1 MTKNMTE
8 GRPIKLIVFFTI
20 PLLIGNIF
28 QQLYSMAD
36 ALIVGRT
43 VGVGALAAVGCTG
56 SITFLIIGFAQG
68 LSMGLSVVM
77 AQRFGAGDYKGVR
90 KSFTASLVISLV
102 VTIILTA
109 IGLIFSESILKAMN
123 TPADIIGDAKD
134 YLMII
139 FAGTVVSIL
148 FNLLSNII
156 RALGDSKTPL
166 IFLVAACILNIILD
180 YTFIL
185 LFHMGVSGAA
195 YATVLA
201 QLIASI
207 LCIFYIARR
216 FPVLHIKK
224 EDWKI
229 DAAFYQWHLNVG
241 LPMGFQ
247 FSIIAIGAIVLQVA
261 LNRLGTD
268 AVAAYTAAGKIDQLA
283 SMPANSFG
291 ATMATY
297 VAQNFGAGRLDRIK
311 KGVRDCCF
319 VSAAVSILMG
329 GVNILFGSQLIR
341 LFVDAGEENVI
352 FLAKQYLVIMGV
364 TYFILALLFIYRNA
378 LQGLGK
384 SLAPT
389 VAGVMELVMRIFAA
403 MVLSAAFG
411 FAGACLA
418 NPLAWVG
425 ACVPLGINY
434 YYTMKKLETNK

>member
-8 GRPIKLIVFFTI
+8 GKPIKLIIFFTI

-28 QQLYSMAD
+28 QQFYSMAD

-43 VGVGALAAVGCTG
+43 VGVRALAAVGCTG

-77 AQRFGAGDYKGVR
+77 AQRFGAQDLKGVR
-90 KSFTASLVISLV
+90 KSFTTSIVISLFV
-102 VTIILTA
+102 TVALTIIGIL
-109 IGLIFSESILKAMN
+109 FSESILKAMN
-123 TPADIIGDAKD
+123 TPDDIIGDAAD
-134 YLMII
+134 YLLII
-139 FAGTVVSIL
+139 FAGTAVSIL

-166 IFLVAACILNIILD
+166 IFLIAACIVNVILD
-180 YTFIL
+180 FGFIL
-185 LFHMGVSGAA
+185 IFDMGVAGVA

-201 QLIASI
+201 QLVAGL
-207 LCIFYIARR
+207 LCILYIIKR
-216 FPVLHIKK
+216 FPILHIKK

-229 DAAFYQWHLNVG
+229 DARFYGRHLNVG

-247 FSIIAIGAIVLQVA
+247 FSIIAIGAVVLQVA

-297 VAQNFGAGRLDRIK
+297 VAQNYGAGRLDRIK
-311 KGVRDCCF
+311 KGVRDCIL
-319 VSAAVSILMG
+319 VSVTVSIVMG
-329 GVNILFGSQLIR
+329 AVNILLGGRLIR
-341 LFVDAGEENVI
+341 LFVEAEEANVI
-352 FLAKQYLVIMGV
+352 FLAKQFLVIMGV
-364 TYFILALLFIYRNA
+364 SYFILALLFIYRNA

-403 MVLSAAFG
+403 LVLSAVLG

-418 NPLAWVG
+418 NPLAWIG
-425 ACVPLGINY
+425 ACIPLGVNY
-434 YYTMKKLETNK
+434 YTTMKKLENQV